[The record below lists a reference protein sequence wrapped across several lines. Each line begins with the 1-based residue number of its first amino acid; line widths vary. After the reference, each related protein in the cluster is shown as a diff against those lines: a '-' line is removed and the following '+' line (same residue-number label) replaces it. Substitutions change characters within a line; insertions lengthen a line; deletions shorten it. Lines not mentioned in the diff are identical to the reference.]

1 MGCQTTM
8 ATPLFCFACNSIQ
21 RLNAKPNYF
30 EIFNL
35 AYRYDLDLEELE
47 NRYQKL
53 SMELHP
59 DFYISASSFEKKQS
73 QESSTLLNH
82 AYSTLRSPIARAEYL
97 LKLLAHE
104 QRFDRRQLPN
114 GFLEKI
120 FLLQESLEDWL
131 TQDPHSPEVKKFR
144 VEIEKNL
151 DQIRLKISSHY
162 AQLEK
167 ISARREEVLPKI
179 QLQLNAGR
187 YFQSLLDRINRRLS

>member
-21 RLNAKPNYF
+21 RLNTKPNYF

-35 AYRYDLDLEELE
+35 PYSYDLDFEELE

-53 SMELHP
+53 CMELHP

-97 LKLLAHE
+97 LKLLTHE
-104 QRFDRRQLPN
+104 QRFDQRQLPK

-120 FLLQESLEDWL
+120 FIMQEFLEDLL
-131 TQDPHSPEVKKFR
+131 TKDPHSPEVKKFR
-144 VEIEKNL
+144 VDIAKNI
-151 DQIRLKISSHY
+151 DQIRQKISSHF

-167 ISARREEVLPKI
+167 TSAKREEVLTKI
-179 QLQLNAGR
+179 QLQLNVGR
-187 YFQSLLDRINRRLS
+187 YYQSLLDRINRRLS